1 MKKSPFPRFTRTLFN
16 VGWRYLLGHVWQS
29 ALMVIGITMGVAV
42 VIGID
47 MANESANRA
56 FDLSTEAITGRAT
69 HYVSAG
75 SQGIPEQVYVDLRLS
90 GISIPSAPLIT
101 DYITSPQLG
110 DLPLQVLGI
119 DPFAEAPFRN
129 FLSADEGITMP
140 GLSAFFTQPGS
151 VFISGDLAERYNIDL
166 DAALQIVYAGR
177 IATGKVAGILQP
189 REALTR
195 RSLSGTMIMDIAS
208 AQELFGR
215 TGIIDRIDLILP
227 DGSNQLL
234 NAIQEQLP
242 PGVLV
247 QAVSIRNG
255 TVQEMTAAFRVN
267 LTALSLLAMVVAL
280 FLIYNT
286 MTFSVI
292 QRRPLFGTLRCLG
305 VTRQEIFLMVIGE
318 ALGIGALG
326 AILGTLL
333 GILMGR
339 GTVGLVTQTIN
350 DLFFVTT
357 VRDIPIPVISLVKG
371 NLLGIVATAVTAAF
385 PAWEAASVPPRSAL
399 SRSGLESKAHETV
412 RWVGAAGVAVIL
424 VGAGILWIPT
434 NDLVVSF
441 IGTFACVIGLAML
454 TPIITIWLMRAASR
468 VTSLIWG
475 TLGRMAPREVVNA
488 ISRTS
493 IAVAA
498 LMVAVAVT
506 IGVSLMVNSFRSTV
520 VTWMNQILHGDIY
533 ISAPGSTVSQPTYP
547 IDPQVIAILESWES
561 VQRVDLLQSAVVD
574 SPEGPIQISANNNP
588 NDGLEQIYLAAEY
601 PPEKIWEAVQ
611 GGAVLV
617 SEPLANR
624 LGLPE
629 RGAELSLYTQKGL
642 KTFPVAGIY
651 YDYASTQGNAI
662 LSLEVYRQYWD
673 DDQIA
678 AVAMILEPGQD
689 VEAVSRGLETALS
702 DVQRVLVRPNQALRA
717 ETLEIFD
724 RTFAITAAL
733 QLMTTFV
740 AFVGV
745 LSAMM
750 SLQLDKKRQ
759 LGILRAIGLTAR
771 QLWGLVVLET
781 GLMGSVAGLFAMPTG
796 YILAVILIYI
806 INRRSFGWTL
816 QMQLDPTPFIQA
828 FVIAVAASLLAGLYP
843 AHRIMN
849 QKTAEAIRFE

>member
-1 MKKSPFPRFTRTLFN
+1 
-16 VGWRYLLGHVWQS
+16 
-29 ALMVIGITMGVAV
+29 
-42 VIGID
+42 
-47 MANESANRA
+47 
-56 FDLSTEAITGRAT
+56 
-69 HYVSAG
+69 
-75 SQGIPEQVYVDLRLS
+75 
-90 GISIPSAPLIT
+90 
-101 DYITSPQLG
+101 
-110 DLPLQVLGI
+110 
-119 DPFAEAPFRN
+119 
-129 FLSADEGITMP
+129 
-140 GLSAFFTQPGS
+140 
-151 VFISGDLAERYNIDL
+151 
-166 DAALQIVYAGR
+166 
-177 IATGKVAGILQP
+177 
-189 REALTR
+189 
-195 RSLSGTMIMDIAS
+195 
-208 AQELFGR
+208 
-215 TGIIDRIDLILP
+215 
-227 DGSNQLL
+227 
-234 NAIQEQLP
+234 
-242 PGVLV
+242 
-247 QAVSIRNG
+247 
-255 TVQEMTAAFRVN
+255 
-267 LTALSLLAMVVAL
+267 
-280 FLIYNT
+280 
-286 MTFSVI
+286 
-292 QRRPLFGTLRCLG
+292 
-305 VTRQEIFLMVIGE
+305 
-318 ALGIGALG
+318 
-326 AILGTLL
+326 
-333 GILMGR
+333 
-339 GTVGLVTQTIN
+339 
-350 DLFFVTT
+350 
-357 VRDIPIPVISLVKG
+357 
-371 NLLGIVATAVTAAF
+371 
-385 PAWEAASVPPRSAL
+385 
-399 SRSGLESKAHETV
+399 
-412 RWVGAAGVAVIL
+412 
-424 VGAGILWIPT
+424 
-434 NDLVVSF
+434 
-441 IGTFACVIGLAML
+441 
-454 TPIITIWLMRAASR
+454 
-468 VTSLIWG
+468 
-475 TLGRMAPREVVNA
+475 
-488 ISRTS
+488 
-493 IAVAA
+493 
-498 LMVAVAVT
+498 MVAVAVT